1 MPICGIVGCTNRPS
15 SQKGISFH
23 KIPTI
28 IKGQGEE
35 TQKLSEERRRLWK
48 AAINRKDITSEEK
61 CDRTIVCSKHFV
73 GGIKAYLHDRT
84 SPSWLPTL
92 CLGHSACTPESA
104 TSRYRRARQRGEKRK
119 RADAITSLLNLKK
132 SRPES
137 DLKEREHPELQ
148 NISTSDGDSFFYAGE
163 GIEQDIQ
170 HTASEVQGPTKLTKD
185 IQTLLTINGIENI
198 ENDNKARLQES
209 NSRVPFTRQD
219 LYSFEGYEKD
229 PNKVSFYTGLPNLG
243 SLKLV
248 FNLIEAQMS
257 NS

>member
-73 GGIKAYLHDRT
+73 G
-84 SPSWLPTL
+84 
-92 CLGHSACTPESA
+92 GHSACTPESA